1 MVQVNRVCLKILFI
15 NRPQFLVDSNEDDT
29 KMNAEDQKRRNR
41 LNLTKV
47 GAVYEYSEEFGAP
60 EGDPINEVLETLEF
74 PLCETL
80 TAIGIVV
87 YTDGKTSIVRVKSMY
102 QELQEAYALTYKEIK
117 DRYPDFE
124 DPKHTQ
130 LTDYLC
136 LDVEN
141 EVSLYLK
148 NPDDGTLYPAIFD
161 ENHFFNGY
169 DIPEDSDNES
179 IDLTMCNEKIE
190 AFRDQWL
197 DSDAETRQRIRKKV
211 LDFSGRKDEVPK
223 LDKKGFVISLPGS
236 TITELE
242 KKDAIVEPLFHGI
255 SRAKYWLMNKDCAI
269 LTTWRADKKRGQNNE
284 DNRKLVVGLREM
296 GYGVKKV
303 RGCYV
308 NSNNEINKENSFL
321 VINFSDNSD
330 NFFDAIFRF
339 SENYQQECFLY
350 KSKDDETAYLVGT
363 SDEFKYGRGKIV
375 AAGTLHINNNSAT
388 NYSQIGSGQ
397 ISFE

>member
-1 MVQVNRVCLKILFI
+1 
-15 NRPQFLVDSNEDDT
+15 
-29 KMNAEDQKRRNR
+29 MNTEDQKRRNR

-60 EGDPINEVLETLEF
+60 EGDPMNEVLEALGF

-87 YTDGKTSIVRVKSMY
+87 YTDGKTSIVRIKSMY
-102 QELQEAYALTYKEIK
+102 QELQDSYALTYKEIK

-136 LDVEN
+136 MDVEN
-141 EVSLYLK
+141 EVSLYWRG
-148 NPDDGTLYPAIFD
+148 NDDTLYPAIFD
-161 ENHFFNGY
+161 EEDHSFCGY
-169 DIPEDSDNES
+169 DRPEDSDNES
-179 IDLTMCNEKIE
+179 IDLTMLNEKTK
-190 AFRDQWL
+190 AFRDQLL
-197 DSDAETRQRIRKKV
+197 DSDDETRQRIRKKV

-223 LDKKGFVISLPGS
+223 LDKKGFVISLPGR
-236 TITELE
+236 TILELE
-242 KKDAIVEPLFHGI
+242 NKDAIVEPFFHGI
-255 SRAKYWLMNKDCAI
+255 ARAEYWLMNKDCAI
-269 LTTWRADKKRGQNNE
+269 LTTWRADKTRKQNNE
-284 DNRKLVVGLREM
+284 DNKELVADLRELE
-296 GYGVKKV
+296 YGVTKV

-321 VINFSDNSD
+321 VINFSDKSD
-330 NFFDAIFRF
+330 DFFDAIFRF

-375 AAGTLHINNNSAT
+375 AAGTLHINSKSAT
-388 NYSQIGSGQ
+388 NFSQIGSGQ

>member
-1 MVQVNRVCLKILFI
+1 
-15 NRPQFLVDSNEDDT
+15 
-29 KMNAEDQKRRNR
+29 MNAEDQKRRNR
-41 LNLTKV
+41 LNLTMV

-60 EGDPINEVLETLEF
+60 EGDPINEVLEALEF

-87 YTDGKTSIVRVKSMY
+87 YTDGKTSIVRVTSMY
-102 QELQEAYALTYKEIK
+102 QELQESYALRYKEIK

-141 EVSLYLK
+141 EVSLYWRD
-148 NPDDGTLYPAIFD
+148 NDGTLYPAIFD
-161 ENHFFNGY
+161 EDHFFNGY
-169 DIPEDSDNES
+169 DIPEDFYNES
-179 IDLTMCNEKIE
+179 IDLTMYNEKIE
-190 AFRDQWL
+190 AFRDQLL

-236 TITELE
+236 TIIELV

-255 SRAKYWLMNKDCAI
+255 SRAGYWLMNNDCAI
-269 LTTWRADKKRGQNNE
+269 LTTWRADKKREQKNE
-284 DNRKLVVGLREM
+284 DNRKLVADLREL
-296 GYGVKKV
+296 GYGVKKI

-375 AAGTLHINNNSAT
+375 AAGTLHINNMSAE
-388 NYSQIGSGQ
+388 NFSLIGSGQ

>member
-1 MVQVNRVCLKILFI
+1 
-15 NRPQFLVDSNEDDT
+15 
-29 KMNAEDQKRRNR
+29 MNTEDQKRRNR

-74 PLCETL
+74 PLCESL
-80 TAIGIVV
+80 TARGIVV
-87 YTDGKTSIVRVKSMY
+87 YTDGKTSIVRVTKIY
-102 QELQEAYALTYKEIK
+102 QELEVTYTLKYKEIK

-124 DPKHTQ
+124 DPEHTL

-136 LDVEN
+136 MDVEN
-141 EVSLYLK
+141 EVSLYWRD
-148 NPDDGTLYPAIFD
+148 NDGTLCPAIFD
-161 ENHFFNGY
+161 EEDHSFNGY
-169 DIPEDSDNES
+169 NIPEDSDIES
-179 IDLTMCNEKIE
+179 IDLTMYNEKVE
-190 AFRDQWL
+190 AFRDQLL
-197 DSDAETRQRIRKKV
+197 DSDAETRQRIRKKM

-223 LDKKGFVISLPGS
+223 LDKKSFVISLPGS
-236 TITELE
+236 TIIKLVKNDVKE
-242 KKDAIVEPLFHGI
+242 EPFFHGI
-255 SRAKYWLMNKDCAI
+255 SRAKYWFMNNDCAI
-269 LTTWRADKKRGQNNE
+269 LTTWRADKTKKQNNE
-284 DNRKLVVGLREM
+284 DNKELVSDLRKL
-296 GYGVKKV
+296 GYGVTKV

-350 KSKDDETAYLVGT
+350 KSKNDETAYLVGT

-375 AAGTLHINNNSAT
+375 AAGTLHINSIYAT
-388 NYSQIGSGQ
+388 NYSQIGPGQ